1 MLQST
6 PGRLRA
12 AKYEQKLVPYLN
24 PMQFKVPQDVQRED
38 TIIGPITL
46 KQLTILGV
54 GGGTAYGIYISLS
67 KTYFMEVWLPPVVVI
82 SAITLAFAF
91 LKIHGLQFHIFL
103 MNYIEYH
110 LLARKRIWIQ
120 GAGYAFM
127 PPLENNKK
135 KNDKSKPTK
144 KIEEKQ
150 KSLEEL
156 TKVLDTH
163 GGEYQIEQME
173 KKAGLEKIINQN
185 YK

>member
-1 MLQST
+1 
-6 PGRLRA
+6 
-12 AKYEQKLVPYLN
+12 
-24 PMQFKVPQDVQRED
+24 MQFKVPQDVQRED

-67 KTYFMEVWLPPVVVI
+67 KTYFMEVWLPPVVII

-91 LKIHGLQFHIFL
+91 LKVHSLPFHIFM
-103 MNYIEYH
+103 MNFIEYH

-120 GAGYAFM
+120 GAGYGFI
-127 PPLENNKK
+127 PPFESEKK
-135 KNDKSKPTK
+135 KEKKLETANKTDK
-144 KIEEKQ
+144 KQ
-150 KSLEEL
+150 QSLEEL

-163 GGEYQIEQME
+163 GGEYQLEQMQ
-173 KKAGLEKIINQN
+173 KKEGLEKIINQN